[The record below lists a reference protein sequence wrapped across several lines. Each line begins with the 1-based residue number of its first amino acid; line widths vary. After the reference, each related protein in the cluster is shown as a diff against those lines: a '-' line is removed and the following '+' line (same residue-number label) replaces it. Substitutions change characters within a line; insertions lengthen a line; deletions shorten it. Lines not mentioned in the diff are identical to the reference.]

1 MIKKF
6 KVTPETTAIITNT
19 GIGINPNQT
28 AGNLFSLKYIIKG
41 NIFLKHGSDLKLIPR
56 DRVGGSTA

>member
-28 AGNLFSLKYIIKG
+28 AGII
-41 NIFLKHGSDLKLIPR
+41 IFIIPI
-56 DRVGGSTA
+56 VK